1 MRRLPTLAMSRSI
14 VFRSLQP
21 FVRAGAV
28 AMLLATVL
36 LAIAAGPVSAQESLP
51 PTTPDIDDGAHE
63 TPGEETFVIARVF
76 ACPTADTDLGSCESL
91 AGVALSI
98 VLDGDELAGGPLAT
112 AMNPIGSNSAD
123 FLASTSQWLSI
134 SAIDGLPAGYAPAAG
149 SDPFMASVSD
159 LPFQS
164 CGGESSCQ
172 YADLVVVPTG
182 GEAPIPSD
190 PSDPPPV
197 PVTSTVSVYSVL
209 CPAGIEAGSLFET
222 CYDSPAA
229 GMHYRAGRPNTEF
242 PETTT
247 ATSADGFVSFSVGG
261 GVARVI
267 QELPFA
273 ATISVYCTAD
283 GVETGVAIIDS
294 GNSALGVADVTLIGS
309 DVRCDWYTIP
319 VTGDDAPQPSDPVT
333 TPADDADEDPAPPD
347 VPVPATEDTS
357 GTGGVAV
364 TSLPNTGTGLDG
376 SSSVARYMVW
386 IAATV
391 GLCCGAGMTGLM
403 LHRLARTS
411 GD

>member
-1 MRRLPTLAMSRSI
+1 MSRSI

-63 TPGEETFVIARVF
+63 TPGEETFVIARAF
-76 ACPTADTDLGSCESL
+76 ACPTVDTDLGSCESL

-98 VLDGDELAGGPLAT
+98 VLDGGELAGGPLVT
-112 AMNPIGSNSAD
+112 ALNPIGSYSAD

-134 SAIDGLPAGYAPAAG
+134 AAIDGLPAGYAPAAG
-149 SDPFMASVSD
+149 PDPFMALVSD

-164 CGGESSCQ
+164 CGGESLCQ

-182 GEAPIPSD
+182 GEDPDPSD
-190 PSDPPPV
+190 PSDPQPV
-197 PVTSTVSVYSVL
+197 PVTSTVSIYSVL
-209 CPAGIEAGSLFET
+209 CPAGTEAGALFET

-229 GMHYRAGRPNTEF
+229 GMPYRAGRPNTEF

-247 ATSADGFVSFSVGG
+247 PTSEDGFVFFAVGG

-273 ATISVYCTAD
+273 ATISVYCTA
-283 GVETGVAIIDS
+283 GGSETGVAIVDS
-294 GNSALGVADVTLIGS
+294 GNPSLGVTDVSLAGG

-319 VTGDDAPQPSDPVT
+319 VSGAEAPQPADPVMA
-333 TPADDADEDPAPPD
+333 PAEDTGGDPAPSSL
-347 VPVPATEDTS
+347 PAPTTQGS
-357 GTGGVAV
+357 PSAGGVAV
-364 TSLPNTGTGLDG
+364 TALPNTGAGAER
-376 SSSVARYMVW
+376 SSSGMARLIWLLATTGVCAVAGS
-386 IAATV
+386 IGAAALR
-391 GLCCGAGMTGLM
+391 GK
-403 LHRLARTS
+403 